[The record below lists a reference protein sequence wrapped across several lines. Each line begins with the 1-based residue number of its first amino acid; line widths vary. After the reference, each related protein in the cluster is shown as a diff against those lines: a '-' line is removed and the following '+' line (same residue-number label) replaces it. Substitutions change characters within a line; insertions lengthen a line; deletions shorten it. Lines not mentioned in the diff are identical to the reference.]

1 MGVQSP
7 IKKLGYYLDMEIVG
21 VVLIIFGGF
30 WTIVGFLSYT
40 SDIQLGLAIT
50 GVCIAG
56 VGGVLIALASIKKD
70 LLSMWLWIKEIEKK

>member
-1 MGVQSP
+1 
-7 IKKLGYYLDMEIVG
+7 MEIVG